1 MKVINY
7 NPVDEHGGCSFRS
20 ISKALD
26 IDYNVAKD
34 ELYKFAIYNGDTE
47 DVVERYLMTKGFTT
61 SEEDKGKKVKDLKLK
76 GTNIVY
82 CFKDDWYHYVCII
95 DDNLYDKFDR
105 ALDLE
110 VIKIFKKK

>member
-7 NPVDEHGGCSFRS
+7 NPVDEHGGCAFRS
-20 ISKALD
+20 VSKALD
-26 IDYNVAKD
+26 ISYDEAKQ
-34 ELYKFAIYNGDTE
+34 ELYNYAIYNGDTE
-47 DVVERYLMTKGFTT
+47 DVVERFLHTKGYETL
-61 SEEDKGKKVKDLKLK
+61 EDDKGKKVKDLKLS

-95 DDNLYDKFDR
+95 DDNLYDKFDK